1 MRHTL
6 GQQGDWVV
14 DPCELAPRLGVD
26 ADYLKRME
34 RQGHVDARIKIDDDS
49 GTGQTR
55 VTVRLLNR
63 GWRGTFHGG
72 GALICEEMW

>member
-1 MRHTL
+1 
-6 GQQGDWVV
+6 
-14 DPCELAPRLGVD
+14 VD

-72 GALICEEMW
+72 GALIYEEMW